1 MSSQTPVFLAV
12 QEDERILCS
21 LQENC
26 GEISM
31 LRQGA
36 KLKLCQLCS
45 HKIMGRGLGFKVQVY
60 KERWILKNRVKKM
73 VESVGVAV

>member
-1 MSSQTPVFLAV
+1 
-12 QEDERILCS
+12 
-21 LQENC
+21 
-26 GEISM
+26 M

-36 KLKLCQLCS
+36 KVKLCQLCS
-45 HKIMGRGLGFKVQVY
+45 DKIMGRGLGFKVQVY

>member
-1 MSSQTPVFLAV
+1 
-12 QEDERILCS
+12 
-21 LQENC
+21 
-26 GEISM
+26 M

-60 KERWILKNRVKKM
+60 KERWILKNRVKKNGR
-73 VESVGVAV
+73 ECGSGSVRKK